1 MTLNVAL
8 ADGLARLALVL
19 PDDAQSKLIEYINL
33 IGKWNRVYNLTAIR
47 EPGKVLTHHI
57 LDSLAVAPHVSAH
70 TLLDVGS
77 GAGLPGIPLALAL
90 PKVQVTLLDSNQ
102 KRCAFLNQV
111 VIELTLSNV
120 KVVCARI
127 EEWQTDQRFDLVI
140 SRAFSELAKFVA
152 STARLCMPGGMLLAM
167 KGVEPLAEIEQLP
180 HQFHLSHVTPLR
192 IPGLDAQRHLVF
204 MRAA

>member
-1 MTLNVAL
+1 MTLNAAL

-19 PDDAQSKLIEYINL
+19 PDDAQSKLIEYANL

-57 LDSLAVAPHVSAH
+57 LDSLAVAPHVSAR

-102 KRCAFLNQV
+102 KKCAFLNQAI
-111 VIELTLSNV
+111 IELKLDNV

-127 EEWQTDQRFDLVI
+127 EEWQTNERFDLVI

-152 STARLCMPGGMLLAM
+152 PAARLCAPGGTLLAM

-180 HQFHLSHVTPLR
+180 NQFHLSHITPLKV
-192 IPGLDAQRHLVF
+192 PGLDAQRHLVF

>member
-1 MTLNVAL
+1 MTLNAAL
-8 ADGLARLALVL
+8 VDGLTRLALVL
-19 PDDAQSKLIEYINL
+19 PDDAQSKLIEYTNL

-70 TLLDVGS
+70 ALLDVGS

-90 PKVQVTLLDSNQ
+90 PKAQVTLLDSNQ
-102 KRCAFLNQV
+102 KKCAFLNQA
-111 VIELTLSNV
+111 VIELKLDNV

-127 EEWQTDQRFDLVI
+127 EDWQTDQRFDLVI

-152 STARLCMPGGMLLAM
+152 STARLCAPGGTLLAM

-180 HQFHLSHVTPLR
+180 NQFHLSHVTPLKV
-192 IPGLDAQRHLVF
+192 PGLDAQRHLVF

>member
-1 MTLNVAL
+1 MTLNAAL

-19 PDDAQSKLIEYINL
+19 PDVAQRKLIEYINL

-47 EPGKVLTHHI
+47 EPEKVLTHHI
-57 LDSLAVAPHVSAH
+57 LDSLAVAPHVCAR

-102 KRCAFLNQV
+102 KKCTFLNQA
-111 VIELTLSNV
+111 VIELKLDNV

-152 STARLCMPGGMLLAM
+152 STARLCVPGGKLLAM
-167 KGVEPLAEIEQLP
+167 KGIEPLAEIQQLP
-180 HQFHLSHVTPLR
+180 NQFHLSHVTALKV
-192 IPGLDAQRHLVF
+192 PGLDAQRHLVF